1 MTWTELT
8 LLSTF
13 LFLLF
18 QTWLDYSPA
27 IPFGEHPVLN
37 TYSLHWKHCNNTK
50 KFISVYYWNIGWV
63 FLNFLYQK
71 YVKQYNCH
79 IVKVTAFLIIR
90 WGNIKSRG
98 WKTPNNRHLEA
109 VIVRISIL
117 LCMRKKSLCLTTFST
132 KPTNY
137 LSVHLVKNY
146 NIYLLYCS
154 YTTSNMDVLVLITCV
169 HIAYLH
175 QFNFCHW
182 NSSQI
187 FLFRT
192 REIRNMKRI
201 KYVCVI

>member
-1 MTWTELT
+1 M

-71 YVKQYNCH
+71 YIKQYNCH
-79 IVKVTAFLIIR
+79 IVKITAFLIIR

-98 WKTPNNRHLEA
+98 WKTPSNRHLEA

-117 LCMRKKSLCLTTFST
+117 LCMQKKRVYAWLHFLLNLQITCQFILLKITIFIYFIAAT
-132 KPTNY
+132 PLLIWMY
-137 LSVHLVKNY
+137 LS
-146 NIYLLYCS
+146 
-154 YTTSNMDVLVLITCV
+154 
-169 HIAYLH
+169 
-175 QFNFCHW
+175 
-182 NSSQI
+182 
-187 FLFRT
+187 
-192 REIRNMKRI
+192 
-201 KYVCVI
+201 